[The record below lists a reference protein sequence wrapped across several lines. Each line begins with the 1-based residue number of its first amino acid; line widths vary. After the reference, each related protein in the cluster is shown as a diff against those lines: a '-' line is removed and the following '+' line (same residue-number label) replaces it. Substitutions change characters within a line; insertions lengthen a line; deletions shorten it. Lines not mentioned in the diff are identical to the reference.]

1 MMNNIFNNLQPREK
15 NLIFITILLIFI
27 FLVFFLLNNIIK
39 DLNFSNKKL
48 YKAKSDYEYVVSKAS
63 VLERSQISSLS
74 GINQIKSVIE
84 SYPST
89 QVSDVKIEEI
99 EDTIKLTFRTE
110 SLKSSIILSD
120 DLSMKVNKALTNV
133 TYSNI
138 DNQQV
143 TTLLF
148 K

>member
-15 NLIFITILLIFI
+15 NLIFLTILLIFI

-89 QVSDVKIEEI
+89 QVSDIKIEEI

-110 SLKSSIILSD
+110 SLKSSIVLSD

>member
-1 MMNNIFNNLQPREK
+1 MNNIFNNLQPREK
-15 NLIFITILLIFI
+15 NLIFLTILLIFI

-84 SYPST
+84 SHPST

-110 SLKSSIILSD
+110 NLKSSIIFSD

>member
-1 MMNNIFNNLQPREK
+1 MNNIFNNLQPREK
-15 NLIFITILLIFI
+15 NLIFLTILLIFI

-89 QVSDVKIEEI
+89 QVSDIKIEEI

-110 SLKSSIILSD
+110 SLKSSIVLSD

-133 TYSNI
+133 IYSNI

>member
-1 MMNNIFNNLQPREK
+1 MNNIFNNLQPREK

-84 SYPST
+84 SYPSN

-110 SLKSSIILSD
+110 SLKSSIVLSD

-133 TYSNI
+133 IYSNI

>member
-84 SYPST
+84 SHPST
-89 QVSDVKIEEI
+89 QVSDIKIEEI

-110 SLKSSIILSD
+110 SLKSSIVLSD

>member
-99 EDTIKLTFRTE
+99 EDTIRLTFRTE
-110 SLKSSIILSD
+110 SLKSSIVLSD

>member
-1 MMNNIFNNLQPREK
+1 MNNIFNNLQPREK

-63 VLERSQISSLS
+63 VLERSQISSLP

-84 SYPST
+84 SYTLT

-110 SLKSSIILSD
+110 SLKSSIVLSD
-120 DLSMKVNKALTNV
+120 DLSMKVSKALTNV

>member
-1 MMNNIFNNLQPREK
+1 MNNIFNNLQPREK

-27 FLVFFLLNNIIK
+27 FLVFFVLNNIIK

-84 SYPST
+84 SYPLI

-110 SLKSSIILSD
+110 SLKSSIVLSD
-120 DLSMKVNKALTNV
+120 DLSMKVSKALTNV

>member
-1 MMNNIFNNLQPREK
+1 MNNIFNNLQPREK
-15 NLIFITILLIFI
+15 NLIFLTILLIFI

-110 SLKSSIILSD
+110 SLKSSIVLSD

-133 TYSNI
+133 IYSNI

>member
-1 MMNNIFNNLQPREK
+1 MNNIFNNLQPREK
-15 NLIFITILLIFI
+15 NLIFLTILLIFI

-89 QVSDVKIEEI
+89 QVSDIKIEEI

>member
-1 MMNNIFNNLQPREK
+1 MNNIFNNLQPREK

-84 SYPST
+84 SYSST

-110 SLKSSIILSD
+110 SLKSSIVLSD

-133 TYSNI
+133 IYSNI

>member
-1 MMNNIFNNLQPREK
+1 MNNIFNNLQPREK

-84 SYPST
+84 SHSST

-99 EDTIKLTFRTE
+99 EDTIKLTFRTK
-110 SLKSSIILSD
+110 SLKSSIVLSD
-120 DLSMKVNKALTNV
+120 DLSMKVSKALTNV

>member
-1 MMNNIFNNLQPREK
+1 MNNIFNNLQPREK
-15 NLIFITILLIFI
+15 NLIFLTILLIFI

-63 VLERSQISSLS
+63 VLERSQISSLL

-99 EDTIKLTFRTE
+99 EDTIRLTFRTE
-110 SLKSSIILSD
+110 SLKSSIVLSD

-133 TYSNI
+133 IYSNI

>member
-1 MMNNIFNNLQPREK
+1 MNNIFNNLQSREK

-110 SLKSSIILSD
+110 SLKSSIVLSD

-133 TYSNI
+133 IYSNI

>member
-15 NLIFITILLIFI
+15 NLIFLTILLIFI

-110 SLKSSIILSD
+110 SLKSSIVLSD
-120 DLSMKVNKALTNV
+120 DLSMKVDKALTNV

>member
-1 MMNNIFNNLQPREK
+1 MNNIFNNLQPREK

-84 SYPST
+84 SYSST

-110 SLKSSIILSD
+110 SLKSSIVLSD

>member
-110 SLKSSIILSD
+110 SLKSSIVLSD

-133 TYSNI
+133 IYSNI

>member
-1 MMNNIFNNLQPREK
+1 MNNIFNNLQPREK

-84 SYPST
+84 SYPLI

-110 SLKSSIILSD
+110 SLKSSIVLSD

-133 TYSNI
+133 IYSNI

>member
-1 MMNNIFNNLQPREK
+1 MNNIFNNLQPREK
-15 NLIFITILLIFI
+15 NLIFITILLTFI

-110 SLKSSIILSD
+110 SLKSSIVLSD

>member
-1 MMNNIFNNLQPREK
+1 MINNIFNNLQPREK

-89 QVSDVKIEEI
+89 QVSDIKIEEI

-110 SLKSSIILSD
+110 SLKSSIVLSD

>member
-1 MMNNIFNNLQPREK
+1 MNNIFNNLQPREK
-15 NLIFITILLIFI
+15 NLIFLTILLIFI

-63 VLERSQISSLS
+63 VLERSQISSLL

-110 SLKSSIILSD
+110 SLKSSIVLSD

-133 TYSNI
+133 IYSNI

>member
-15 NLIFITILLIFI
+15 NLIFLTILLIFI

-99 EDTIKLTFRTE
+99 EDTIKLTFRAE
-110 SLKSSIILSD
+110 SLKSSIVLSD

-133 TYSNI
+133 IYSNI

>member
-1 MMNNIFNNLQPREK
+1 MNNIFNNLQPREK

-84 SYPST
+84 SHPST

-110 SLKSSIILSD
+110 SLQSSIVLSD

>member
-1 MMNNIFNNLQPREK
+1 MNNIFNNLQPREK

-84 SYPST
+84 SHPST

-110 SLKSSIILSD
+110 SLKSSIVLSD

>member
-84 SYPST
+84 SHSST

-110 SLKSSIILSD
+110 SLKSSIVLSD

-133 TYSNI
+133 IYSNI

>member
-15 NLIFITILLIFI
+15 NLIFLTILLIFI

-84 SYPST
+84 SHPST

-110 SLKSSIILSD
+110 SLKSSIVLSD

-133 TYSNI
+133 IYSNI

>member
-1 MMNNIFNNLQPREK
+1 MNNIFNNLQPREK

-84 SYPST
+84 SHPST
-89 QVSDVKIEEI
+89 QVSDIKIEEI

-110 SLKSSIILSD
+110 SLKSSIVLSD

-133 TYSNI
+133 IYSNI

>member
-1 MMNNIFNNLQPREK
+1 MNNIFNNLQPREK

-110 SLKSSIILSD
+110 SLKSSIVLSD
-120 DLSMKVNKALTNV
+120 DLSMKVDKALTNV

>member
-1 MMNNIFNNLQPREK
+1 MNNIFNNLQPREK
-15 NLIFITILLIFI
+15 NLIFLTILLIFI

-110 SLKSSIILSD
+110 SLKSSIVLSD

>member
-1 MMNNIFNNLQPREK
+1 MNNIFNNLQPREK

-84 SYPST
+84 SHSST

-110 SLKSSIILSD
+110 SLKSSIVLSD

-133 TYSNI
+133 TYFNI
-138 DNQQV
+138 DNQHV

>member
-1 MMNNIFNNLQPREK
+1 MNNIFNNLQPREK

-84 SYPST
+84 SHPST

-110 SLKSSIILSD
+110 NLKSSIVLSD
-120 DLSMKVNKALTNV
+120 DLSMKVDKALTNV

>member
-15 NLIFITILLIFI
+15 NLIFLTILLIFI

-89 QVSDVKIEEI
+89 QVTDVKIEEI

-110 SLKSSIILSD
+110 SLKSSIVLSD

>member
-1 MMNNIFNNLQPREK
+1 MNNIFNNLQPREK
-15 NLIFITILLIFI
+15 NLIFLTILLIFI
-27 FLVFFLLNNIIK
+27 FLVFFFLNNIIK

-110 SLKSSIILSD
+110 SLKSSIVLSD

>member
-1 MMNNIFNNLQPREK
+1 MNNIFNNLQPREK

-99 EDTIKLTFRTE
+99 EDTIRLTFRTE
-110 SLKSSIILSD
+110 SLKSSIVLSD
-120 DLSMKVNKALTNV
+120 DLSMKVDKALTNV

>member
-1 MMNNIFNNLQPREK
+1 MNNIFNNLQPREK
-15 NLIFITILLIFI
+15 NLIFLTILLIFI

-84 SYPST
+84 SHPST
-89 QVSDVKIEEI
+89 QVSDIKIEEI

-110 SLKSSIILSD
+110 SLKSSIVLSD

>member
-110 SLKSSIILSD
+110 SLKSSIVLSD
-120 DLSMKVNKALTNV
+120 DLSMKVDKALTNV

>member
-1 MMNNIFNNLQPREK
+1 MNNIFNNLQPREK

-84 SYPST
+84 SHPST
-89 QVSDVKIEEI
+89 QVSDIKIEEI

-110 SLKSSIILSD
+110 SLKSSIVLSD

>member
-1 MMNNIFNNLQPREK
+1 MNNIFNNLQPREK

-84 SYPST
+84 SHPST

-110 SLKSSIILSD
+110 SLKSSIVLSD
-120 DLSMKVNKALTNV
+120 DLLMKVNKALSNV
-133 TYSNI
+133 IYSNI

>member
-84 SYPST
+84 SYTLT

-110 SLKSSIILSD
+110 SLKSSIVLSD
-120 DLSMKVNKALTNV
+120 DLSMKVSKALTNV

>member
-48 YKAKSDYEYVVSKAS
+48 YKAKSDYEYVISKAS

-84 SYPST
+84 SHPST

-110 SLKSSIILSD
+110 SLKSSIVLSD